1 MKANQDEEKKNVNK
15 ALKKLSVE
23 DVANIFVN
31 KKLPQLVDVIR
42 KNKVDGKL
50 LNMMKAAKDFEQLEL
65 VFPPGPT
72 ALRPIIDIEGWRDL
86 GVDKDLLKNDSK
98 DGPSGRDGGGGAVG
112 NPIQVELKNLPP
124 PQLPTVQTSAAP
136 VLKTL
141 PPPQLPTVQTSA
153 APVLPILQSSQ
164 ISPTPTAPPSEIPR
178 GPGQI

>member
-72 ALRPIIDIEGWRDL
+72 ALRLIIDIEGWRDL

-98 DGPSGRDGGGGAVG
+98 DGPSGRDGGSGAVE
-112 NPIQVELKNLPP
+112 NPIQVGLEMKPL
-124 PQLPTVQTSAAP
+124 VS
-136 VLKTL
+136 KTL
-141 PPPQLPTVQTSA
+141 
-153 APVLPILQSSQ
+153 
-164 ISPTPTAPPSEIPR
+164 
-178 GPGQI
+178 